1 MALKDV
7 WIKKVGAHRGR
18 PRIFFDGLQAIRAGF
33 SPGERFNVDVDGQR
47 IVISK
52 NDDGSRTVSA
62 RRRQDEELPVVDI
75 NSAELLAIFDGMD
88 AVRVVVG
95 EGKVY
100 LLPLASESRKVER
113 INRLRTKL
121 IDKQPLAAGSLAHGG
136 GVLAHAIH
144 QGLKDAN
151 VECDLT
157 FVNELRE
164 DLLLHAMVH
173 NDAWN
178 EDTAALALP
187 MQELAQDEWLLSR
200 LPKLEL
206 LEMGLPCSGASL
218 AGHTKKGLEKME
230 DHEEVGHLVYSALVV
245 ISKTNP
251 AIVLLEN
258 VPRYANT
265 ASAMILRHQFRD
277 MGYDTHE
284 ALLDGAEFG
293 CLEKRVR
300 WVMVAVTKGIEF
312 SFEQLAPHM
321 RVVRT
326 LGDVLDETITEDD
339 PRWSAVQ
346 YLKDKRARNEAEG
359 NGFRMQFVVPESQTV
374 PTLRKHYYKGGST
387 DPRLR
392 HPTDPERSR
401 LLTSAEHA
409 QVKGVPSHLVEGMSS
424 TLAHQ
429 LLGQGIVYEP
439 FRAVGKRIGER
450 LLSYVAPSEGGAG
463 DGEGSAERA
472 SSMAT
477 QRRQRAV
484 G

>member
-7 WIKKVGAHRGR
+7 WIKKVGANRGR
-18 PRIFFDGLQAIRAGF
+18 PRIYFDGLQAIRAGF

-52 NDDGSRTVSA
+52 NDDGSRAVSA
-62 RRRQDEELPVVDI
+62 RRRQDEDLPVIDI
-75 NSAELLAIFDGMD
+75 NSAELLAVFDGMD

-95 EGKVY
+95 KGKIF
-100 LLPLASESRKVER
+100 LLPLASEMRKVER

-121 IDKQPLAAGSLAHGG
+121 IEKQPLAAGSLAHGG
-136 GVLAHAIH
+136 GVLTHAIH

-151 VECDLT
+151 IECDLT

-164 DLLLHAMVH
+164 DLLLHAMVQ

-178 EDTAALALP
+178 EDTAALAVP

-200 LPKLEL
+200 LPKLDL

-251 AIVLLEN
+251 SIVTLEN
-258 VPRYANT
+258 VPRYAST

-284 ALLDGAEFG
+284 ALLDGADFG

-326 LGDVLDETITEDD
+326 LSDVIDPEITEDD
-339 PRWSAVQ
+339 PRWRAVQ

-359 NGFRMQFVVPESQTV
+359 NGFKMQFVTPDSQTV

-392 HPTDPERSR
+392 HPTNPELSR
-401 LLTSAEHA
+401 LLTHEEHA
-409 QVKGVPSHLVEGMSS
+409 GVKDVPIQLVKGLSPTM
-424 TLAHQ
+424 AHQ
-429 LLGQGIVYEP
+429 LLGQGITYDLI
-439 FRAVGKRIGER
+439 RAVGRRIGDRLNSYITPAEIPTDASETTGER
-450 LLSYVAPSEGGAG
+450 EA
-463 DGEGSAERA
+463 
-472 SSMAT
+472 SMASL
-477 QRRQRAV
+477 RRQRAV